1 MAKEKKEHFK
11 LIKEFKAFITKG
23 NILDMAVGVIIG
35 GAFNAVVQALTNKI
49 LMPIVNAT
57 LCFLTKGDGLYT
69 ILWNSEK
76 VLHVTD
82 ATAQEAEIAN
92 AIAAGG
98 VVGPNGDIYQR
109 VFYIDWSAFIE
120 AVLNFF
126 FVALT
131 LFIIVKVVTTMAKKR
146 RQMAEELKARA
157 AKKEE
162 AEETVEEPAA
172 EPVVEAAPAEP
183 EVDANAELLAVLK
196 EIRDTM
202 KQKNVADAVEEEK

>member
-1 MAKEKKEHFK
+1 MAKEKKTS

-35 GAFNAVVQALTNKI
+35 GAFNAIVTALTNKI

-69 ILWNSEK
+69 VLWNSEK

-82 ATAQEAEIAN
+82 TTAQAEAIAD

-98 VVGPNGDIYQR
+98 VVGPNGDIYSR
-109 VFYIDWSAFIE
+109 IFYIDWSAFIE
-120 AVLNFF
+120 AVINFF

-131 LFIIVKVVTTMAKKR
+131 LFIIIKVFTTLAKKR
-146 RQMAEELKARA
+146 RDMEEAIKARA
-157 AKKEE
+157 EAKKAPAEEE
-162 AEETVEEPAA
+162 APAEEAAPA
-172 EPVVEAAPAEP
+172 PVEAAPAP
-183 EVDANAELLAVLK
+183 AEDDEMLKVLK
-196 EIRDTM
+196 EIRDAM
-202 KQKNVADAVEEEK
+202 KNQEVKADVKESE